1 MKTFG
6 SLLLMLCLS
15 VACSA
20 QQRTSILLYPEYQNG
35 VIYLNTRQ
43 QVRVP
48 INYDAGKHCVLY
60 RQNGYDME
68 LVNTQSVDSIKIGND
83 LFCRVKNKFYQ
94 VINYSKAKLLID
106 WDLDRV
112 HIGYKGAFGNVT
124 QVRAQSVNL
133 SLVEGHE
140 FSENKLER
148 DEDVFKTRNHN
159 KYMLLIN
166 GELKVFSN
174 KKTLLKAFP
183 TKSEAIEKIIKEE
196 KTDFTTANDI
206 IKLVYKILALN

>member
-6 SLLLMLCLS
+6 SLQLMLCLS
-15 VACSA
+15 IACPA

-60 RQNGYDME
+60 RQNGDDME
-68 LVNTQSVDSIKIGND
+68 LVNTQSVDSIQIGND

-94 VINYSKAKLLID
+94 VIHYPKAKLLID

-133 SLVEGHE
+133 SLVEGYE

-166 GELKVFSN
+166 GELKEFSN

-183 TKSEAIEKIIKEE
+183 NKSEAIEKIIKEE